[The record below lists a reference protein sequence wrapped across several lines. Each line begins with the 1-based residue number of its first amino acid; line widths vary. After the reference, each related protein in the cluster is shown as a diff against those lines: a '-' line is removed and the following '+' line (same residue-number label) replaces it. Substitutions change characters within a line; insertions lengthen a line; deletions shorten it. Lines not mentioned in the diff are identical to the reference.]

1 MMDNKDDEKVELIKP
16 KSKKKKNEKYTI
28 KDTYNNHKNLLLPIV
43 MLLIGIVF
51 LTNSNDVIIYAFY
64 IIGAIIISFGIY
76 NVIRYLQI
84 KEQLKIEDS
93 NKLTTGIITIAI
105 GLLIILLSSIIQ
117 TFLNIL
123 IGLWLIVTGFK
134 KIIESNNVDTKTK
147 NFYLVEAVIYIGMG
161 IYSIFFQ
168 NILLTII
175 GIWMIIGSI
184 IEIYSQLKK

>member
-1 MMDNKDDEKVELIKP
+1 MMDNKNDEKVELIKP